1 MPRPGTTRAWCFNP
15 NPGPDPNPYPHLAL
29 TRYYERAVAKPV
41 LSYARLLV
49 LVQRFSADC
58 D

>member
-1 MPRPGTTRAWCFNP
+1 MQRPGVTRAWCCSP
-15 NPGPDPNPYPHLAL
+15 NPDPDPNPDPNLTL